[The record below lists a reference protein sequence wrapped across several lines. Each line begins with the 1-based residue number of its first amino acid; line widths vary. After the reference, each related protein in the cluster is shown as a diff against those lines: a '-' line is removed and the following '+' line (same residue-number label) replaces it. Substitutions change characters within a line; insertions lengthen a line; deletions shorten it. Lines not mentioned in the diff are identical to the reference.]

1 MDIKKIT
8 EELNRCLETEMTD
21 VQKYHRATILSAA
34 LRKANRD
41 QLYEKYKMRVKE
53 QGKKLE
59 EQTSG
64 SFKLDKNIVT
74 TEMSLRNYIVN
85 SNVADFLVKK
95 GMSECT
101 FDELY
106 ASSKEFDANV
116 VRAIQLYQ
124 SIEKLGNIERDAIT
138 TLAIDLSEIFGYQI
152 MSEGQHKFVISKQGK
167 VKIITEEK
175 TLEQYIDDE
184 KRVFEMISKLKLG
197 EVVNDYVCELVH
209 QIFDYYKDGNKEIL
223 SDYDED
229 N

>member
-209 QIFDYYKDGNKEIL
+209 QIFDYYKDGNKEI
-223 SDYDED
+223 
-229 N
+229 